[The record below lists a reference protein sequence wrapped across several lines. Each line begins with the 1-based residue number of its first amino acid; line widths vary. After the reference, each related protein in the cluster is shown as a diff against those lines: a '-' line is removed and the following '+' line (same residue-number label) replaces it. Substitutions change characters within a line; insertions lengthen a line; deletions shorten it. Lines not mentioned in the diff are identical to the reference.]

1 MKEIW
6 KDIPEFKG
14 YYKISNLGRV
24 KRIKKSGNSYCGRIL
39 KERKDRYGY
48 VEYKLMKNGEYYFR
62 KAHRLVG
69 IVFIPNPNN
78 EETINHKNGIK
89 TDNRVENLEWMS
101 RADNARHGVLV
112 LKKHRKKLINML

>member
-1 MKEIW
+1 MGEIW
-6 KDIPEFKG
+6 KDIPEFRG
-14 YYKISNLGRV
+14 YYKVSNIGRI

-48 VEYKLMKNGEYYFR
+48 IEYKLMKDGKYYFR

-69 IVFIPNPNN
+69 LVFIPNPDNL
-78 EETINHKNGIK
+78 ETINHKNGIK

-101 RADNARHGVLV
+101 REDNARHGVLV
-112 LKKHRKKLINML
+112 LKKHRLKL